1 MSSKYWDIPAI
12 ISQTVPKCLEPG
24 LLTRR
29 SGCVHLED
37 PQTNRPRV
45 SPPVNSQ
52 WHSVISKFKISLH
65 VSIWNKCYLA
75 CWQHLLDIWFIIYL
89 STKLCKT
96 IMIIFQSINLYQN
109 FLHYQL
115 HNVCMHSKS
124 FSILETTRVIK
135 LITRWK
141 WMMNEKCLQTTTFTF
156 LTQVKQFTKYA
167 YKTQTCLNKKHAHWT
182 VCAFSGTHL
191 SVLHLSVFDSQ
202 LRLFITK
209 RDIEWMTG
217 RALMVLIPLNKL
229 YRESN

>member
-1 MSSKYWDIPAI
+1 M
-12 ISQTVPKCLEPG
+12 C
-24 LLTRR
+24 
-29 SGCVHLED
+29 
-37 PQTNRPRV
+37 
-45 SPPVNSQ
+45 
-52 WHSVISKFKISLH
+52 LH

-182 VCAFSGTHL
+182 VCAFSGTFL

-217 RALMVLIPLNKL
+217 RALMVLIPSNKL